1 MITGALRSA
10 TVVAS
15 NCKIGGTICTKSS
28 MGEAEDGSGDQVVV
42 DEIITLDGSNYYDY
56 IYGGTTDWTGNANY
70 DGCTFLSVV
79 PTI

>member
-1 MITGALRSA
+1 
-10 TVVAS
+10 
-15 NCKIGGTICTKSS
+15 